1 MRRTLTIA
9 LFIGVSISSLSVLLM
24 QFIPLNYY
32 SLVGILYLYT
42 GTAGVT
48 GYIVHNDLGGR
59 GNGEDKEV
67 QHISFK
73 SAEGKW
79 LTIHTT
85 EGKIKGLL
93 EKAEED
99 FIWLKHAFSLEKES
113 EIIEDLILGHD
124 EINKIEVDNS
134 LNLKGI

>member
-32 SLVGILYLYT
+32 SLIGILYLYT
-42 GTAGVT
+42 GTAGIT
-48 GYIVHNDLGGR
+48 GYVIHNDLE
-59 GNGEDKEV
+59 GNKNIKKGDN

-73 SAEGKW
+73 RAEGKW
-79 LTIHTT
+79 LTVHTV
-85 EGKIKGLL
+85 ENRIKGLL
-93 EKAEED
+93 ESAEKD

-113 EIIEDLILGHD
+113 KIIEDLILGHD
-124 EINKIEVDNS
+124 EIDRIEVDNS
-134 LNLKGI
+134 LDLENI